1 MSLHYGSLYWPGTY
15 QNPPRYEPLR
25 GNRTTRVVVVGGGMS
40 GATCGYALAA
50 AGIETTLIERG
61 RIAGGSSSSNTGLL
75 QYANDTMLSDFAKT
89 IGETRA
95 VRFYRA
101 CKEAAERLHAI
112 ADRLPRDVQ
121 FKRRSSLY
129 YASAPDDVPAMRAEH
144 EMLVRHGFSAD
155 WLEEADIAD
164 AYPFRRSAAI
174 VTRGDGELN
183 PFRFVHALVEEG
195 TKLGLSVHEHT
206 MLQDVERSPSGR
218 RYVVRTA
225 DGSIEAD
232 HIVYAVGYLPEQA
245 GGRWIQARLNR
256 SYAIVTNV
264 LTGLADWHDRA
275 LLWESARP
283 YLYARTT
290 PDDRIVVG
298 GLDEGVRQPVL
309 SAAELRAHS
318 LRLLAELKRLF
329 PRLEPDIRYEWCAT
343 FGESVDGLPWIG
355 EDPDRP
361 GQFYLLG
368 YGGNGTIYSML
379 GADLIK
385 DKLLGIDNPIADI
398 VRPDRPVIPPA
409 PNA

>member
-25 GNRTTRVVVVGGGMS
+25 GNATSRVVVVGGGMA
-40 GATCGYALAA
+40 GVACGYALAA

-61 RIAGGSSSSNTGLL
+61 RIAEGNSSSNSGLL
-75 QYANDTMLSDFAKT
+75 QYASDTMAIDFAKT
-89 IGETRA
+89 IGESRA
-95 VRFYRA
+95 IAFYRA
-101 CKEAAERLHAI
+101 CKEAAERLRAI
-112 ADRLPRDVQ
+112 ADRLPRDVHY
-121 FKRRSSLY
+121 KRRSSLCF
-129 YASAPDDVPAMRAEH
+129 ASAPADVPAMRAEY
-144 EMLVRHGFSAD
+144 ELLVRHGFDVD
-155 WLEEADIAD
+155 WLEEDEIS
-164 AYPFRRSAAI
+164 YLCPFRKSAAI

-183 PFRFVHALVEEG
+183 PFRFVHALAEEAA
-195 TKLGLSVHEHT
+195 KLGLAVHEHT
-206 MLQDVERSPSGR
+206 MLRTVERSSSGP

-225 DGSIEAD
+225 EGAICAD

-245 GGRWIQARLNR
+245 GGRWIQARMNR

-264 LTGLADWHDRA
+264 LPDLADWRDRA
-275 LLWESARP
+275 LLWETARP

-298 GLDEGVRQPVL
+298 GLDENVRQPVL
-309 SAAELRAHS
+309 NATELRAHS

-361 GQFYLLG
+361 GQYYLLG

-385 DKLLGIDNPIADI
+385 DKLLGIDQPIADI

-409 PNA
+409 SNA